1 VWELEQ
7 LKIKKLKVKYNDKT
21 IIRRIDFSI
30 NKGEVVC
37 IAGESGCGK
46 TTFIRAITNILNNA
60 SVEGEVIY
68 NKKNLINMKS
78 SDLKEIRW
86 TEISYVFQNPKEC
99 LNPRMTLKTQ
109 LYEVL
114 LKKYNHKEAYEKA
127 KSILKEVNLEEETL
141 QKYPH
146 QLSGG
151 MLQKF
156 SIAMSICL
164 DPQVIIFD
172 EPTSSLDVLSKMFI
186 VNIIEKLK
194 SKNKTII
201 IVTHDL
207 TLARKYSDKLI
218 ILYSGIIVESGDTKT
233 ILDKPMHMYTKGLV
247 NSSVDLNPYKELS
260 GIPGVACYEDIG
272 CPFYNRC
279 TQHIESCKIQAPKC
293 NDYEKRS
300 VYCNRGGI
308 VKLLEIKNISKSY
321 NSRNILK
328 ECNMSLYFSEI
339 VSIIGSSGCGKSTLA
354 NIIAG
359 FDEQFCGEIK
369 LNMDKI
375 SLKNMIKEFD
385 GVQMITQNPYD
396 AINTNLKVFE
406 VIAEPLIIKKIEKD
420 YILNEMKKILNIL
433 GLPSDDLFLNTKV
446 KSLSG
451 GQVQRIAIARALIMK
466 PNILIADEITS
477 MMDPSNKANILKY
490 LKKIQQKIGFSMI
503 FITHDLNLAT
513 RISDRIYNLNEGK
526 LVGVDAH
533 TNYKKLES
541 LIV

>member
-1 VWELEQ
+1 
-7 LKIKKLKVKYNDKT
+7 
-21 IIRRIDFSI
+21 
-30 NKGEVVC
+30 
-37 IAGESGCGK
+37 
-46 TTFIRAITNILNNA
+46 
-60 SVEGEVIY
+60 
-68 NKKNLINMKS
+68 M
-78 SDLKEIRW
+78 
-86 TEISYVFQNPKEC
+86 
-99 LNPRMTLKTQ
+99 
-109 LYEVL
+109 
-114 LKKYNHKEAYEKA
+114 
-127 KSILKEVNLEEETL
+127 LKEVNLEEDIL

-172 EPTSSLDVLSKMFI
+172 EPTSSLDVLSKIFI

-260 GIPGVACYEDIG
+260 GIPGVASYEDIG

-279 TQHIESCKIQAPKC
+279 TQHIESCKIQTPKC
-293 NDYEKRS
+293 NDYENRS

-308 VKLLEIKNISKSY
+308 VKLLEVENISKSY
-321 NSRNILK
+321 NNSNILK

-359 FDEQFCGEIK
+359 FDKDFLGKIK
-369 LNMDKI
+369 LNTSET
-375 SLKNMIKEFD
+375 SLKDMIKEFD
-385 GVQMITQNPYD
+385 GVQMVTQNPYD
-396 AINTNLKVFE
+396 AINTNLSVFE
-406 VIAEPLIIKKIEKD
+406 VIGEPLSIKKMERD
-420 YILNEMKKILNIL
+420 YILNEIKNILNIV
-433 GLPSDDLFLNTKV
+433 GLSSDNLFLNTKV
-446 KSLSG
+446 KLLSG
-451 GQVQRIAIARALIMK
+451 GQVQRVAIARGLIMK
-466 PNILIADEITS
+466 PKILIADEITS

-490 LKKIQQKIGFSMI
+490 LKNLQQKIGFSMI

-513 RISDRIYNLNEGK
+513 RISDRIYVLNEGK
-526 LVGVDAH
+526 LVGLGADSD
-533 TNYKKLES
+533 YKKLES

>member
-1 VWELEQ
+1 LEQ
-7 LKIKKLKVKYNDKT
+7 LKIKKLKVQYKDKT
-21 IIRRIDFSI
+21 IIRRIDFNI

-37 IAGESGCGK
+37 IAGESGSGK
-46 TTFIRAITNILNNA
+46 TTFIKAITNILNNA
-60 SVEGEVIY
+60 KVEGEVIY

-86 TEISYVFQNPKEC
+86 TDISYVFQNTKEC
-99 LNPRMTLKTQ
+99 LNPRMTLKNQ

-127 KSILKEVNLEEETL
+127 KSVLKEVNLEEYIL
-141 QKYPH
+141 QKYPN

-172 EPTSSLDVLSKMFI
+172 EPTSSLDVLSKIFI
-186 VNIIEKLK
+186 INIIEKLK

-260 GIPGVACYEDIG
+260 GIPGVASYEDIG

-279 TQHIESCKIQAPKC
+279 TQHIESCKIQTPKC
-293 NDYEKRS
+293 NDYENRS

-308 VKLLEIKNISKSY
+308 VKLLEVENISKSY
-321 NSRNILK
+321 NNSNILK

-359 FDEQFCGEIK
+359 FDKDFLGKIK
-369 LNMDKI
+369 LNTSET
-375 SLKNMIKEFD
+375 SLKDMIKEFD
-385 GVQMITQNPYD
+385 GVQMVTQNPYD
-396 AINTNLKVFE
+396 AINTNLSVFE
-406 VIAEPLIIKKIEKD
+406 VIGEPLSIKKMERD
-420 YILNEMKKILNIL
+420 YILNEIKNILNIV
-433 GLPSDDLFLNTKV
+433 GLSSDNLLLNTKV
-446 KSLSG
+446 KLLSG
-451 GQVQRIAIARALIMK
+451 GQVQRVAIARGLIMK
-466 PNILIADEITS
+466 PKILIADEITS

-490 LKKIQQKIGFSMI
+490 LKNLQQKIGFSMI

-513 RISDRIYNLNEGK
+513 RISDRIYVLNEGK
-526 LVGVDAH
+526 LVGLGADSD
-533 TNYKKLES
+533 YKKLES